1 MRLATRKSA
10 NGFTLVEM
18 LVVLA
23 IIGVLAAILVPTIGV
38 AVRTVRQGAIRT
50 EMKQMEVAIEN
61 YKTKFNS
68 YPIDFDPRGR
78 QFLSLIHI

>member
-50 EMKQMEVAIEN
+50 EMKQMEVAI
-61 YKTKFNS
+61 S
-68 YPIDFDPRGR
+68 P
-78 QFLSLIHI
+78 SLKEE

>member
-23 IIGVLAAILVPTIGV
+23 IIGVLAAILVPTNGV

-61 YKTKFNS
+61 YKTQFNS
-68 YPIDFDPRGR
+68 YPIGCFSD
-78 QFLSLIHI
+78 